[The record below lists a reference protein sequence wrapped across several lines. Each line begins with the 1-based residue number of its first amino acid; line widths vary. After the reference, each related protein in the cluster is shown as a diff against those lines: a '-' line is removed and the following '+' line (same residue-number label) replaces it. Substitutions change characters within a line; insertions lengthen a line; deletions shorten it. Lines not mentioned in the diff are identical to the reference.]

1 MNTLDWI
8 LIVAL
13 VVTNFIWFH
22 LLRLASRQ
30 LKFLSRLII
39 LERNSKNTITST
51 EP

>member
-39 LERNSKNTITST
+39 LERNSKNPITST